1 MNKKTISKLTALAI
15 YLNYYFL
22 CKLSLIFFP
31 IIAIYAILFNR
42 SIVPYAISAGIC
54 TYCLYF
60 QGSLPFPQI
69 EETDGDKEKT
79 KQIIRSDKVRSISIF
94 ICLLL
99 GIVCSYFAWTDL
111 IVHIIGVQEFKNFMD
126 SLIM

>member
-1 MNKKTISKLTALAI
+1 MNKKAFSKLAALTI
-15 YLNYYFL
+15 YLNYYYL

-31 IIAIYAILFNR
+31 FIAIYVILFNR
-42 SIVPYAISAGIC
+42 SIVPYAISVGIC

-79 KQIIRSDKVRSISIF
+79 KQIIRSNKVRSISIF

-99 GIVCSYFAWTDL
+99 GIVCLYFTWIDL
-111 IVHIIGVQEFKNFMD
+111 IVHIIGVEEFKSFMD